1 MPSVVIDLRSD
12 TVTRPSA
19 EMRRAMAAAEV
30 GDDVFGEDPT
40 VNRLQARAAEI
51 FGRPAALYVPSGTM
65 GNLASILAQTQH
77 GQEVICESQGHV
89 YNYEMA
95 SMAAIAGVLPRVVAG
110 RDGILTWA
118 DIEPAIRPKA
128 GADQDGSGSTRRV
141 DSLVRYNSTL
151 MDLLVVAQI
160 LIALAVG
167 SSILLQARGTGLS
180 STFGGESTA
189 YRSRRGLERVLFR
202 LTVVLAIV
210 FVIIS
215 LVGARPG
222 G

>member
-1 MPSVVIDLRSD
+1 
-12 TVTRPSA
+12 
-19 EMRRAMAAAEV
+19 
-30 GDDVFGEDPT
+30 
-40 VNRLQARAAEI
+40 
-51 FGRPAALYVPSGTM
+51 
-65 GNLASILAQTQH
+65 
-77 GQEVICESQGHV
+77 
-89 YNYEMA
+89 
-95 SMAAIAGVLPRVVAG
+95 
-110 RDGILTWA
+110 
-118 DIEPAIRPKA
+118 
-128 GADQDGSGSTRRV
+128 
-141 DSLVRYNSTL
+141 

-202 LTVVLAIV
+202 LTVILAIV